1 MSLDPE
7 YVKKDAKKLLLD
19 MYVGGS
25 LEEVNRM
32 QGVKG
37 ENGQYNGTLST
48 LLKSVGLSLKT
59 MVQSGSEDTSENDKL
74 SGKVLG
80 YGWDPST
87 DFMSVKFRFNISKRM
102 KGKRLSPDLN
112 INYLY
117 KRQSRSSFSSSE
129 ERSSSI
135 RNVSLR
141 ILIRHISDS
150 SAGK

>member
-25 LEEVNRM
+25 LEKVNRM

-117 KRQSRSSFSSSE
+117 R
-129 ERSSSI
+129 
-135 RNVSLR
+135 
-141 ILIRHISDS
+141 DS
-150 SAGK
+150 PGVLSPPVRRGRRRLEMSP